1 MNIVYLISR
10 AISSDGPVNQ
20 ALNILTGLNQIEGV
34 KAILIT
40 LSPEIENRSWLYRFE
55 ERGIEVYQLNKPSW
69 NIWGCIS
76 LLKSYIIE
84 HKIDVVHSSG
94 YRADIVNMYLNK
106 YVTTVSTQ
114 RSNPRELAEEF
125 PKFLRF
131 VINKYHIHVIK
142 KIQAQVACSF
152 SLQSIFSK
160 EENMDIECVQNAVNT
175 DFFIPVNSA
184 EKKMLRKELNLPL
197 NKTIYL
203 VLGVLLPRKN
213 NKVIIKAFIDAKLS
227 HSELIIVGGGIEES
241 LLKELSGNNADIK
254 FVGITKNP
262 IKYLQAA
269 DILVSSSLAEG
280 LPNTVLEALSC
291 GLPVILS
298 DIDPH
303 KELLGNSEA
312 GTIFNRYS
320 VNELTECLVE
330 SSHWNMAY
338 RARCARNIAEK
349 RYSIKVLANSY
360 LKIYQKYENV
370 DEMI

>member
-20 ALNILTGLNQIEGV
+20 ALNILTGLNQIDGV
-34 KAILIT
+34 KAILVT
-40 LSPEIENRSWLYRFE
+40 LSPEIENGSWLYRFE

-125 PKFLRF
+125 PKILRF

-197 NKTIYL
+197 YKTIYL

-213 NKVIIKAFIDAKLS
+213 NKVIINAYIDAKLS
-227 HSELIIVGGGIEES
+227 DSLLVFVGGGIEEP
-241 LLKELSGNNADIK
+241 LLKELSKDNSNIVFA
-254 FVGITKNP
+254 GITKNP
-262 IKYLQAA
+262 VKYLQAA

-280 LPNTVLEALSC
+280 LPNTVLEAISC

-298 DIDPH
+298 DIEPH
-303 KELLGNSEA
+303 KELICESDA
-312 GTIFNRYS
+312 GIIFNRNS
-320 VNELTECLVE
+320 VKELTDCLVD
-330 SSHWNMAY
+330 SLRWNIEY
-338 RARCARNIAEK
+338 KSKCARSIAEK
-349 RYSIKVLANSY
+349 KYSISVLANNY
-360 LKIYQKYENV
+360 LKLYQKYFKKA
-370 DEMI
+370 